1 MPSPFFP
8 SFPRCRGATFRS
20 RFTES
25 GRVFVRWDGRDQKIF
40 TQQQTDKPADTQV
53 QTWQRKHARL
63 GYSYGPH
70 FPSRF
75 VFLLCTQHLPR
86 RLHQTSSL
94 FLVYFLFRK
103 VTLHELASIYLP
115 ESLSWKAASCSSKQ
129 KVTCL
134 EWNRRFSIVFIRL
147 SHWTISWLT

>member
-1 MPSPFFP
+1 MPSPFLP
-8 SFPRCRGATFRS
+8 SFPWCRGATFRS
-20 RFTES
+20 RYTES
-25 GRVFVRWDGRDQKIF
+25 GRVFVRWDGRDLRIF

-53 QTWQRKHARL
+53 QTCQIKHARL
-63 GYSYGPH
+63 GY
-70 FPSRF
+70 SRF

-103 VTLHELASIYLP
+103 VTLHEVASIHLP
-115 ESLSWKAASCSSKQ
+115 ESLSWKAASCSSEQ

-134 EWNRRFSIVFIRL
+134 VWNRRFSIVFIRL